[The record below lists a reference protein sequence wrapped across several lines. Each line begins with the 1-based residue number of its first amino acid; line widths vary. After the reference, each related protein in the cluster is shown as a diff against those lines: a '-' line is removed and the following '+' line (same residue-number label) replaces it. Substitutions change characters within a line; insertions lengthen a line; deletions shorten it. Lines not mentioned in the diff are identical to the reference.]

1 MIKIGIIGCGNVS
14 QTYLYTLSKNKD
26 AEVVALADID
36 LSKAK
41 KHAEIFNIKSIYS
54 DYKEM
59 IDKES
64 LDAVIIAT
72 PHFLHHDQAI
82 ACAKNSIDILCEKPL
97 ATNMKDTVDMINK
110 CSNVR
115 FGVMLQR
122 RFYPNSIAVREVIRQ
137 GLLGE
142 ITEVSLDFSCHKT
155 PEFYDTWRGKKI
167 SGGGTLISQALHRI
181 DLLVYFFGE
190 PQFVEGIIKTT
201 RPYIEVEDYAKG
213 KIYFKNSIVA
223 DLESNNSS
231 GNPETISII
240 KIKGTNGHIILSDDK
255 ALEWNVD
262 YPKPEEVD
270 INKIPII
277 YRPAYYGPCHEMVI
291 DDFVDSI
298 KNNRQPSVTGKDSL
312 AAMKII
318 FGFYSDKLSEDKR
331 IRI

>member
-110 CSNVR
+110 CKDKES
-115 FGVMLQR
+115 FL
-122 RFYPNSIAVREVIRQ
+122 F
-137 GLLGE
+137 
-142 ITEVSLDFSCHKT
+142 FS
-155 PEFYDTWRGKKI
+155 
-167 SGGGTLISQALHRI
+167 
-181 DLLVYFFGE
+181 
-190 PQFVEGIIKTT
+190 
-201 RPYIEVEDYAKG
+201 
-213 KIYFKNSIVA
+213 
-223 DLESNNSS
+223 
-231 GNPETISII
+231 
-240 KIKGTNGHIILSDDK
+240 
-255 ALEWNVD
+255 
-262 YPKPEEVD
+262 
-270 INKIPII
+270 
-277 YRPAYYGPCHEMVI
+277 
-291 DDFVDSI
+291 
-298 KNNRQPSVTGKDSL
+298 
-312 AAMKII
+312 
-318 FGFYSDKLSEDKR
+318 
-331 IRI
+331 